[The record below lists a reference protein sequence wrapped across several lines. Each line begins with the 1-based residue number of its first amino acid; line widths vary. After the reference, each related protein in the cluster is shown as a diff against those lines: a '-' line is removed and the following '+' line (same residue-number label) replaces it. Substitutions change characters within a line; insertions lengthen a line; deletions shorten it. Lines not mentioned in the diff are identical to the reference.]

1 MAVYNGVTMLSERD
15 KSQLDNLRQM
25 GLNLEIAQPIR
36 FFCYFPVEPSAKG
49 TAMRL
54 REQGYKTDLTDAG
67 EGIAMRWTLFATKI
81 MVPSEINISRAN
93 EFVSRTVKSLSG
105 QFDGWSVGH

>member
-1 MAVYNGVTMLSERD
+1 MLSERD
-15 KSQLDNLRQM
+15 KSQIENLRQM

-49 TAMRL
+49 AAMRL
-54 REQGYKTDLTDAG
+54 REQGYKTDFEDAG

-81 MVPSEINISRAN
+81 FVPSEINISRAN
-93 EFVSRTVKSLSG
+93 DTVSKIVKSLNG
-105 QFDGWSVGH
+105 QFDSWSVGH